1 MSTLPQTM
9 HWTSRLS
16 AAGLVLIQLQ
26 ILLHVA
32 AAANLKDITFVDASW
47 KEYISKDHDPA
58 WTKGRD
64 ALADAG

>member
-1 MSTLPQTM
+1 M

-26 ILLHVA
+26 IFHHVA
-32 AAANLKDITFVDASW
+32 AAADVKDITFVDASW
-47 KEYISKDHDPA
+47 KQYVRKDHDPA
-58 WTKGRD
+58 WTKGKD